1 VNTRKRIFHTVIE
14 TFLSYGWETWTLDY
28 KLGNNVKYRTE
39 FLEKCWKDLQTTLY
53 ELEKNG
59 SNKNNF
65 GEGGLQHVGMVWT
78 RSTHGGEQMA

>member
-1 VNTRKRIFHTVIE
+1 VIE
-14 TFLSYGWETWTLDY
+14 LFLRYGWKTWTLDY

-39 FLEKCWKDLQTTLY
+39 VLEKCWKDLHSTLN

-65 GEGGLQHVGMVWT
+65 GEGGLHVGMVWT
-78 RSTHGGEQMA
+78 CSTHGDEQMA